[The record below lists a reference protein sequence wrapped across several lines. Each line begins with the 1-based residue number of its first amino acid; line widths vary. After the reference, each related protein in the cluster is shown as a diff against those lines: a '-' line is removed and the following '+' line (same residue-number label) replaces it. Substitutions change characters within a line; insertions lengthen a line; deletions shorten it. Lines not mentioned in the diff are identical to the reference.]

1 MSKKQK
7 KSESTT
13 SGYLYIIRMGN
24 FTKYKIGKSYD
35 SFNRLKQLQTGNPY
49 RLLVLNAFYCDNID
63 DLEKIVHIQYASYRL
78 TGEWFSFNDTV
89 LSDCINFILKKICEI
104 NGSLTSKIV
113 EELDFDTINEE
124 LDIDTINEEL
134 DIKNIKTETKK
145 QHLKAST
152 FNEADKYKCTKCSY
166 STNDKSNYNKH
177 ILSKSHKNVLQN
189 LSDTKLA
196 INEEYK
202 CLKCNKTFSRN
213 SSLKRHIKNF
223 CKGQKNED
231 LKKLIVDNIN
241 LKIFKKTYE
250 NKLAELTEKK
260 MD

>member
-1 MSKKQK
+1 MATKQK
-7 KSESTT
+7 KSELTT

-104 NGSLTSKIV
+104 NDSMTSKIV
-113 EELDFDTINEE
+113 EE

-145 QHLKAST
+145 LNFKAST
-152 FNEADKYKCTKCSY
+152 FSEADKYKCTKCSY
-166 STNDKSNYNKH
+166 
-177 ILSKSHKNVLQN
+177 
-189 LSDTKLA
+189 
-196 INEEYK
+196 
-202 CLKCNKTFSRN
+202 
-213 SSLKRHIKNF
+213 
-223 CKGQKNED
+223 
-231 LKKLIVDNIN
+231 
-241 LKIFKKTYE
+241 
-250 NKLAELTEKK
+250 
-260 MD
+260 